1 MNEELVKIDER
12 IAGIPALLNNFKINE
27 PDAGKYST
35 TKYVLWFVACVLLIV
50 LASLVAVCF
59 VVTRGLSHDGISCN
73 NVVLICLLVLGFA
86 AFVIF
91 ALGKVLQKCM
101 NITNDRYNRQLD
113 MFDCYRKL
121 MLERRIKDEDAL
133 RKIHFNK

>member
-12 IAGIPALLNNFKINE
+12 IAEIPALLEKFKIKE
-27 PDAGKYST
+27 PEDRKFST
-35 TKYVLWFVACVLLIV
+35 SKDILWFVPCVLLIV
-50 LASLVAVCF
+50 LAALVAVCF
-59 VVTRGLSHDGISCN
+59 VISRGLSHDGISCN
-73 NVVLICLLVLGFA
+73 NVVLICTLVLGFA

-101 NITNDRYNRQLD
+101 NITKDRYDRQLD

-121 MLERRIKDEDAL
+121 MLDRRIKDEDVL

>member
-1 MNEELVKIDER
+1 M
-12 IAGIPALLNNFKINE
+12 
-27 PDAGKYST
+27 
-35 TKYVLWFVACVLLIV
+35 
-50 LASLVAVCF
+50 CF
-59 VVTRGLSHDGISCN
+59 VVTRDLSHNGISCN

>member
-12 IAGIPALLNNFKINE
+12 ISEIPALLEKFKIKE
-27 PDAGKYST
+27 PEDRKFST
-35 TKYVLWFVACVLLIV
+35 SKSILWFFPCVLLIV
-50 LASLVAVCF
+50 AAVLVAVCF
-59 VVTRGLSHDGISCN
+59 VVTRYSSHNGISCN

-91 ALGKVLQKCM
+91 VLGKVLQKCM

-113 MFDCYRKL
+113 MFNCYRKL